1 MAQDS
6 VPQQLL
12 EIREKIDQVDR
23 QLVHLLA
30 ERFGLT
36 NQVGHLKASSDLEAV
51 DPQRE
56 AQKLQTLRSLA
67 QQHDLDPDLVAKLFT
82 LIMAEVVKNH
92 RRISSLDSPESGD

>member
-1 MAQDS
+1 MAQAP

-12 EIREKIDQVDR
+12 EVREKIDQVDR
-23 QLVHLLA
+23 QLVSLLA

-36 NQVGHLKASSDLEAV
+36 SKVGHLKASSDLEAV

-56 AQKLQTLRSLA
+56 AQKLETLRALSKE
-67 QQHDLDPDLVAKLFT
+67 HDLNPDLVAELFT

-92 RRISSLDSPESGD
+92 RRISRTEGAD

>member
-1 MAQDS
+1 MAQAP

-12 EIREKIDQVDR
+12 EVREKIDQVDR
-23 QLVHLLA
+23 QLVLLLA

-36 NQVGHLKASSDLEAV
+36 NTVGHLKASSDLEAV

-56 AQKLQTLRSLA
+56 AQKLESLRTLA
-67 QQHDLDPDLVAKLFT
+67 QQHDLNPELIADLFT

-92 RRISSLDSPESGD
+92 RRIKDSD

>member
-1 MAQDS
+1 MAQAP

-12 EIREKIDQVDR
+12 EVREKIDQVDR
-23 QLVHLLA
+23 QLVKVLA

-56 AQKLQTLRSLA
+56 AQKLESLRALA
-67 QQHDLDPDLVAKLFT
+67 QQYDLNPDLVAELFT

-92 RRISSLDSPESGD
+92 RRIRSGD

>member
-1 MAQDS
+1 MAQTP

-12 EIREKIDQVDR
+12 EVREKIDQVDR
-23 QLVHLLA
+23 QLVKLLA

-36 NQVGHLKASSDLEAV
+36 NQVGHLKAASDLEAV

-56 AQKLQTLRSLA
+56 AQKLETLRTVA
-67 QQHDLDPDLVAKLFT
+67 HQHDLSPDLIAELFT

-92 RRISSLDSPESGD
+92 RRIRDGG